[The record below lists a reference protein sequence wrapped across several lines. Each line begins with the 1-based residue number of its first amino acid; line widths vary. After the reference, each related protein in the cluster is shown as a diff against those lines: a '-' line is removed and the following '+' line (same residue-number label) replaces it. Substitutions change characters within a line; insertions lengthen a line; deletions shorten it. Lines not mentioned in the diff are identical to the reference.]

1 VTKDQIFTIIPYK
14 NQLIRIHNP
23 SRARII
29 YKNRTVDLISEDEY
43 PANWTEWFNEYSF
56 SIEKKIKTPRVTHFF
71 YELGFLIE
79 DQNKIEETTILA
91 IDIEYQRFSSIVLN
105 ESQNK
110 INLNLFKTI
119 NFDLYKKLFN
129 RGRKELLAGNCYQF
143 NLTCN
148 HWYNWKKDYTVLDF
162 IAALWSDPAK
172 RGAYGSA
179 TYIPNLEM
187 LYLSNSPECLFQ
199 LDNNILSTMP
209 IKGTLALKSMKDLK
223 VTWKKLIQ
231 DKKNESELF
240 MIIDLLRND
249 LARIELPRAKV
260 VNKKLPLIVPGL
272 LHQYAKIEVELSK
285 MMSVKNILEK
295 VFPGGSVT
303 GAPKKSA
310 LRILFGLEKKER
322 GFYCGSTLICFKKM
336 KVASINIRSA
346 EIDLRKKKL
355 LYQSGG
361 GITLQSN
368 AREEFEEMLAKRMS
382 FIRAL

>member
-23 SRARII
+23 IRARII
-29 YKNRTVDLISEDEY
+29 YKNRTVDLISKHEHFAD
-43 PANWTEWFNEYSF
+43 WMEWFNEYSF
-56 SIEKKIKTPRVTHFF
+56 SIEKNIKTPRVAHLF
-71 YELGFLIE
+71 YELGFLLE
-79 DQNKIEETTILA
+79 EQNKIEEATILA
-91 IDIEYQRFSSIVLN
+91 IDIEYQNFSPIVLN

-119 NFDLYKKLFN
+119 SFDVYKKLFN

-148 HWYNWKKDYTVLDF
+148 HWYNWEKDYTALDF
-162 IAALWSDPAK
+162 ITALWSDPVK

-179 TYIPNLEM
+179 TYIPNIEM

-199 LDNNILSTMP
+199 LENNILSTMP
-209 IKGTLALKSMKDLK
+209 IKGTLALKSINDLK
-223 VTWKKLIQ
+223 VSWKKLIQ

-260 VNKKLPLIVPGL
+260 VNEKLPLMVPGL
-272 LHQYAKIEVELSK
+272 LHQYAKIEVELSNK
-285 MMSVKNILEK
+285 VSVKNILEK

-336 KVASINIRSA
+336 KIASINIRSA
-346 EIDLRKKKL
+346 EIDFGQKQL

-368 AREEFEEMLAKRMS
+368 LREEFKEMLAKRKS